1 MVGSAASLIVATL
14 QLRLALRA
22 PFWLPRSLFAV
33 SGLALITGMTLAG
46 VYSFGQY
53 WGLHWLEIPDML
65 RFHGAV
71 NALGF
76 AIPGLLAWIS
86 WAANDLDRSRTQTSL
101 AWFSS

>member
-1 MVGSAASLIVATL
+1 
-14 QLRLALRA
+14 
-22 PFWLPRSLFAV
+22 
-33 SGLALITGMTLAG
+33 MTLAG

-53 WGLHWLEIPDML
+53 LGFHWLEIAHML

-86 WAANDLDRSRTQTSL
+86 WAANDVDGSSGDPRRTRSSL
-101 AWFSS
+101 AWFGA